1 MRIGTSDLEMR
12 SPSILKKLLLSVTAF
27 LVGCSASSRHPNH
40 VPMIGAANFRDVG
53 GYATVDGRRVKK
65 GVLYRSDDLSSL
77 TRNDLA
83 TLASLGLSRVYDLRS
98 DTERDIKP
106 NRLPNGVPA
115 ADQTGGASEREIT
128 PAKAVPAATPELVAI
143 PVYYPPLDRD
153 LSRRKIVGGEVGP
166 GEFHRL
172 LVEENRAFARDYREQ
187 WATVLRRLTEPGSL
201 PSLIHCAE
209 GKDRTGFAVAMV
221 LLAVG
226 VPEETVIQDYLMS
239 NEFLDQRASL
249 LSSLAAVGSRFRTPA
264 SEVRPLLE
272 VRREYL
278 EAGLT
283 AIKEDYGSY
292 EAYIRDGLQID
303 EATLAKLK
311 AVLLE

>member
-1 MRIGTSDLEMR
+1 MQ
-12 SPSILKKLLLSVTAF
+12 SPSLLRKLLLSITAF
-27 LVGCSASSRHPNH
+27 LVGCSATSRHPNH

-53 GYATVDGRRVKK
+53 GYMTADGRRLKK

-83 TLASLGLSRVYDLRS
+83 TLAALGLSRVYDLRS
-98 DTERDIKP
+98 DAERDIKP
-106 NRLPNGVPA
+106 NRLPNGLPA
-115 ADQTGGASEREIT
+115 SDQTGGASEREIT
-128 PAKAVPAATPELVAI
+128 PAAEVPASTPEVVEI

-153 LSRRKIVGGEVGP
+153 LSRSKIVGGEVEP
-166 GEFHRL
+166 GEFRRL
-172 LVEENRAFARDYREQ
+172 LVEENRAFARDYRDQ
-187 WATVLRRLTEPGSL
+187 WATVIRRLTEPGSL

-226 VPEETVIQDYLMS
+226 VPEETVIEDYLLS

-249 LSSLAAVGSRFRTPA
+249 LSNLAAVGSRFRTSA

-283 AIKEDYGSY
+283 VIKEDYGSY
-292 EAYIRDGLQID
+292 KAYIRDGLEID
-303 EATLAKLK
+303 EETLARLE

>member
-1 MRIGTSDLEMR
+1 MGTSKDQMK
-12 SPSILKKLLLSVTAF
+12 SPSFLRKLLLSVTAF

-53 GYATVDGRRVKK
+53 GYATEDGRRVKK
-65 GVLYRSDDLSSL
+65 GVLFRSDDLSSL

-83 TLASLGLSRVYDLRS
+83 TLAALGLSRVYDLRS
-98 DTERDIKP
+98 DYERDIKP

-115 ADQTGGASEREIT
+115 ADQSGGASEREIT
-128 PAKAVPAATPELVAI
+128 PIRAVSPTTPEVVEI
-143 PVYYPPLDRD
+143 PVYYAPLDRAV
-153 LSRRKIVGGEVGP
+153 SRRKIVNGEVEP

-187 WATVLRRLTEPGSL
+187 WATVVRRLTEPASL

-226 VPEETVIQDYLMS
+226 VPEETVVEDYLLS
-239 NEFLDQRASL
+239 NEFLDQRASF
-249 LSSLAAVGSRFRTPA
+249 LSNLAAVGSRFRTSP

-283 AIKEDYGSY
+283 TIKEDYGSY
-292 EAYIRDGLQID
+292 EAYIREGLKID
-303 EATLAKLK
+303 ADTLAKLK
-311 AVLLE
+311 EKLLE

>member
-1 MRIGTSDLEMR
+1 M
-12 SPSILKKLLLSVTAF
+12 LSVTAF

-40 VPMIGAANFRDVG
+40 VPMIGASNFRDVG
-53 GYATVDGRRVKK
+53 GYATSDGRRVKK

-77 TRNDLA
+77 TREDLS
-83 TLASLGLSRVYDLRS
+83 TLSALGLSRVYDLRS
-98 DTERDIKP
+98 DVERDDKP
-106 NRLPNGVPA
+106 NRLPNGIPD
-115 ADQTGGASEREIT
+115 ADRTGGASERDIT
-128 PAKAVPAATPELVAI
+128 PVRAISPAEVEVVEI
-143 PVYYPPLDRD
+143 PVYYAPLDRAV
-153 LSRRKIVGGEVGP
+153 SRRKIVNGEVEP

-172 LVEENRAFARDYREQ
+172 LVEQNRAFARDYRAQ
-187 WATVLRRLTEPGSL
+187 WATVIRRLTEPEST

-226 VPEETVIQDYLMS
+226 VPEETVIEDYLLS
-239 NEFLDQRASL
+239 NAFLDQRASF

-278 EAGLT
+278 ETGLAT
-283 AIKEDYGSY
+283 IKEDYGSY

-303 EATLAKLK
+303 EETLDKLK
-311 AVLLE
+311 ATLLE